1 MTIGNASANAHRI
14 TLLLNNYEF
23 MHFGDHLFFE
33 PLVHALDN
41 AGYDVRVWPV
51 TQMSLYFQLCGYKT
65 ADDDFLRSS
74 DVIISR
80 VEFLNAMLTPQL
92 NNAMRLL
99 FDTSYPYIHKPLCC
113 DLIEKTFQLINA
125 ELKPEYLRF
134 EPSYPDTFN
143 ALPDWPADQQVVLFN
158 PYVDSGSFRPLQA
171 MRRKL
176 VTLAE
181 QFTRRGYSIVLTGSA
196 NDAAQDQASYDFV
209 THDMR
214 GKTTVSNMFWICAQS
229 NVVHNIS
236 FDTFQFHLCMLKR
249 VKSFVTFRGR
259 LLKRNAD
266 YILNSVLPPFVYDG
280 PINSLVEYL

>member
-1 MTIGNASANAHRI
+1 MTIGNASTNVHRI
-14 TLLLNNYEF
+14 ALLLDNYEF

-33 PLVHALDN
+33 PLVHSLDN
-41 AGYDVRVWPV
+41 AGYDVRVRPV
-51 TQMSLYFQLCGYKT
+51 TQMSPYFQLCGYKI
-65 ADDDFLRSS
+65 ADDAFLHSS

-80 VEFLNAMLTPQL
+80 VEFLSAMLTPQL

-125 ELKPEYLRF
+125 DLKPEYLRF

-171 MRRKL
+171 KRRKL

-181 QFTRRGYSIVLTGSA
+181 QFSRRGYSIVLTGSA
-196 NDAAQDQASYDFV
+196 NDAAQDQTAYDFAA
-209 THDMR
+209 HDMR
-214 GKTTVSNMFWICAQS
+214 GKTTVSNMFWICAQP

-249 VKSFVTFRGR
+249 IKSFVTFRGR
-259 LLKRNAD
+259 LLKCNAD
-266 YILNSVLPPFVYDG
+266 YILNSVLPPFVYDE